1 MPRIVSPD
9 AAQSAMIIIK
19 SVAMEEVAVQ
29 QDSPA
34 KPIRSP
40 TPSKPAPQPPAAAKI
55 EAEIN
60 AGQERES
67 HADPRIKQWRI
78 IAKKRRA
85 PNPFG
90 IVHGNINHAGL
101 GRRNV
106 DRRLT
111 VIRLRCHRLLGRRLQ
126 LAVGLRLG
134 AQALHGTH
142 HVRLLGQERVAQI
155 RGPADVL
162 IQARQHIGK
171 RNQGLDARIP
181 VLLPGRVHQRL
192 TFQIAVLLQPLL
204 RLHHFDG
211 IGAGDHDLAQQSIR
225 VERDGRH

>member
-1 MPRIVSPD
+1 MPGIVRPD
-9 AAQSAMIIIK
+9 ATQSAMKIVK
-19 SVAMEEVAVQ
+19 SVAMEKVAVQ

-40 TPSKPAPQPPAAAKI
+40 TPSKAAPQSPAAAKI
-55 EAEIN
+55 EAEID

-67 HADPRIKQWRI
+67 HVNPRIKQWRI

-85 PNPFG
+85 PNPLG
-90 IVHGNINHAGL
+90 VVYGNINHAGL

-111 VIRLRCHRLLGRRLQ
+111 VVGLSCHLLLGRRLQ
-126 LAVGLRLG
+126 LSVGLRLG
-134 AQALHGTH
+134 AQALHGAH
-142 HVRLLGQERVAQI
+142 HVRLLGQERVTQV

-181 VLLPGRVHQRL
+181 VLLPGRVHQLL

-204 RLHHFDG
+204 RFHHFDG
-211 IGAGDHDLAQQSIR
+211 IRRSHQDLAQQSIR
-225 VERDGRH
+225 V